1 MYHDEKLLKA
11 LEEKAKTLRKY
22 SLMMIKSAGI
32 GWLGGSFSEAEIVTA
47 LYFHHMRHDPKNPN
61 WSERDRLVISKAHCC
76 EMIYAAL
83 GEAGYFSKDEF
94 QKYGRMGAMLQ
105 AHTDKRTVPG
115 VEYSGGS
122 LGEGLSF
129 AVGQALAAKI
139 DGASYRVYCIIGDGE
154 CDEGQIWEAAMF
166 AAHHKLDNLTVL
178 LDHNKFQSTGEVQ
191 AKIKLDPLSKKWEA
205 FGWHVAEIDGHNL
218 KQILDTLDEVEQVRY
233 KPHIIIC
240 HTIKGKGV
248 PIFEGKNL
256 HFVKVTDEMYNE
268 ALKFLGCKE

>member
-1 MYHDEKLLKA
+1 MYHDEKLLKT
-11 LEEKAKTLRKY
+11 LKEKSKILRKY
-22 SLMMIKSAGI
+22 TLMMIKSAGI

-47 LYFHHMRHDPKNPN
+47 LYFHHMKHNPQNPN
-61 WSERDRLVISKAHCC
+61 WNERDRLVVSKAHCC

-94 QKYGRMGAMLQ
+94 QRYGKMGAMLQ

-115 VEYSGGS
+115 IEYSGGS

-139 DGASYRVYCIIGDGE
+139 DGMKYRVYCILGDGE
-154 CDEGQIWEAAMF
+154 CDEGQVWEAAMF
-166 AAHHKLDNLTVL
+166 AAHYKLDNLTVL
-178 LDHNKFQSTGEVQ
+178 LDHNKFQSTGAVRD
-191 AKIKLDPLSKKWEA
+191 KIMLDPLTKKWAA
-205 FGWHVAEIDGHNL
+205 FGWYVIEIDGHDF
-218 KQILDTLDEVEQVRY
+218 KQLLDALDQVGQVEG
-233 KPHIIIC
+233 KPQIIIC

-248 PIFEGKNL
+248 PMFEGKNL

-268 ALKFLGCKE
+268 ALKFLEV

>member
-1 MYHDEKLLKA
+1 MYHDEKLLKT
-11 LEEKAKTLRKY
+11 LKEKSKILRKY
-22 SLMMIKSAGI
+22 TLMMIKSAGI

-47 LYFHHMRHDPKNPN
+47 LYFHHMKHNPQNPN
-61 WSERDRLVISKAHCC
+61 WNERDRLVVSKAHCC

-94 QKYGRMGAMLQ
+94 QRYGKMGAMLQ

-115 VEYSGGS
+115 IEYSGGS

-139 DGASYRVYCIIGDGE
+139 DGIKYRVYCILGDGE
-154 CDEGQIWEAAMF
+154 CDEGQVWEAAMF
-166 AAHHKLDNLTVL
+166 AAHYKLDNLTVL
-178 LDHNKFQSTGEVQ
+178 LDHNKFQSTGAVRD
-191 AKIKLDPLSKKWEA
+191 KIMLDPLTKKWDA
-205 FGWHVAEIDGHNL
+205 FGWYVIEIDGHDF
-218 KQILDTLDEVEQVRY
+218 KQLLDALDQVGQVEG
-233 KPHIIIC
+233 KPQIIIC

-248 PIFEGKNL
+248 PMFEGKNL

-268 ALKFLGCKE
+268 ALKFLEV

>member
-1 MYHDEKLLKA
+1 MYHDEKLLKT
-11 LEEKAKTLRKY
+11 LKEKSKILRKY
-22 SLMMIKSAGI
+22 TLMMIKSAGI

-47 LYFHHMRHDPKNPN
+47 LYFHHMKHNPQNPN
-61 WSERDRLVISKAHCC
+61 WNERDRLVVSKAHCC

-94 QKYGRMGAMLQ
+94 QRYGKMGAMLQ

-115 VEYSGGS
+115 IEYSGGS

-139 DGASYRVYCIIGDGE
+139 DGIKYRVYCILGDGE
-154 CDEGQIWEAAMF
+154 CDEGQVWEAAMF
-166 AAHHKLDNLTVL
+166 AAHYKLDNLTVL
-178 LDHNKFQSTGEVQ
+178 LDHNKFQSTGAVRD
-191 AKIKLDPLSKKWEA
+191 KIMLDPLTKKWDA
-205 FGWHVAEIDGHNL
+205 FGWYVIEIDGHDF
-218 KQILDTLDEVEQVRY
+218 KQLLDALDQIGQVEG
-233 KPHIIIC
+233 KPQIIIC

-248 PIFEGKNL
+248 PMFEGKNL

-268 ALKFLGCKE
+268 ALKFLEV